1 MQPTKPKP
9 RSLTTPLHPKLS
21 SLAPPVP
28 PFGPPLT
35 PPNPQFLRARWSSPT
50 SGKAPAEGLTQINR
64 PRPPNPAQLPRIILL
79 LLPNPTHFPSVL
91 PLLLSTLS
99 SSLPVLSLH
108 PSLPAQRTHFL
119 TATNTATA
127 AAHTLLPSARTN
139 RTACWSPRL
148 EPQETLGLSRIW
160 AAVATTRYT
169 HTHAYTERYTDTH
182 GRNRQTL
189 GPLKQG

>member
-108 PSLPAQRTHFL
+108 PSLPAQRTH
-119 TATNTATA
+119 TSSPPPTPPPPPP
-127 AAHTLLPSARTN
+127 TLFF
-139 RTACWSPRL
+139 PRL
-148 EPQETLGLSRIW
+148 AQTGPPAGPQDLNLRKLSDCPGLGCSRHNQI
-160 AAVATTRYT
+160 
-169 HTHAYTERYTDTH
+169 HTHPRIH
-182 GRNRQTL
+182 GEIH
-189 GPLKQG
+189 